1 MKRVTAMTTWKQPI
15 RAPHSRC
22 ILAYT
27 DRCAA
32 AVERR
37 LTSPPA
43 KSAWISAAVAA
54 LALFVSSAQ
63 AVDGVWIF
71 NGTGTANWSETGR
84 WTNGIVANGEG
95 AIADFSTINIT
106 SDRTVTLDSS
116 RTIGNLKFGDT
127 TPTHNWS
134 LAASGGSI
142 LTLQVSSGA
151 PSIEVINQSAGIS
164 AVLQGTQGFT
174 KTGVG
179 TLSVSGNNSSF
190 SGDITISQGALFWN
204 NNNALGASTVTL
216 NDVGTGGNN
225 TGLFRNAAGTL
236 ANNIIVANHGSGTA
250 TIGSDVS
257 QASITYS
264 GTVTLNRNATL
275 KAGVNPGPST
285 VNFNGDITGTG
296 GVTVSGGGVV
306 VFQSTAKSYTGGTTL
321 IDDTTLR
328 LGSDNVIPDTGTFTF
343 AGGIVAA
350 NNRTD
355 TIGQLSLTADSSLN
369 LTPGG
374 TAGALTF
381 ASAAWTSGTLT
392 INGWTGTPGEAG
404 TDDRIY
410 FTAAPAETFLNHVYF
425 DIGGNLYFADMIGN
439 ELVAGVTPVPEP
451 INVALGVFGVLFG
464 GIGLWRRHR
473 ASRSA

>member
-1 MKRVTAMTTWKQPI
+1 M
-15 RAPHSRC
+15 
-22 ILAYT
+22 
-27 DRCAA
+27 
-32 AVERR
+32 
-37 LTSPPA
+37 
-43 KSAWISAAVAA
+43 AA

-71 NGTGTANWSETGR
+71 SGTGTANWSETGR

-95 AIADFSTINIT
+95 AIADFSTIDIT
-106 SDRTVTLDSS
+106 SARTVTLDSS

-127 TPTHNWS
+127 DPTHNWS

-142 LTLQVSSGA
+142 LTLQVGSGA

-179 TLSVSGNNSSF
+179 TLSVSGNNSSL
-190 SGDITISQGALFWN
+190 SGDITVSQGSLFWNN
-204 NNNALGASTVTL
+204 NNNALGAGTVTL
-216 NDVGTGGNN
+216 NDASTGGNN
-225 TGLFRNAAGTL
+225 TSLFRNAAGTL
-236 ANNIIVANHGSGTA
+236 ANNIIVANQGSGTS

-257 QASITYS
+257 QVSITYS
-264 GTVTLNRNATL
+264 GTVTLDRSATL
-275 KAGVNPGPST
+275 KAGVNTGPST
-285 VNFNGDITGTG
+285 VNFNGDITGAG
-296 GVTVSGGGVV
+296 GVTISGGGVV
-306 VFQSTAKSYTGGTTL
+306 VFQTTAKTYSGGTTL
-321 IDDTTLR
+321 SEGTLR
-328 LGSDNVIPDTGTFTF
+328 LGADNVIPNTGTFTF
-343 AGGIVAA
+343 AGGILAA

-369 LTPGG
+369 LSPGG
-374 TAGALTF
+374 AAGALTF

-392 INGWTGTPGEAG
+392 INGWTGTPGEEG

-410 FTAAPAETFLNHVYF
+410 FTVAPEATFLDHVYF